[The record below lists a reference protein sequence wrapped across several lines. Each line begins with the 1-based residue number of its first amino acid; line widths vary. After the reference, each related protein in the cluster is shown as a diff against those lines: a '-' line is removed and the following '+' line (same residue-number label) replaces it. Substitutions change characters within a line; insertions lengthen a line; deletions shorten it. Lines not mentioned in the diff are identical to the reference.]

1 MTDKSKSPITGIGQG
16 RCVTSILASEGDHVQ
31 IVTDEPYKQRVARK
45 PAPLYRGSRPMHS
58 STLQMPTGHF
68 FEFRPTSKDVCN
80 MILQRCAK
88 SLLCAESCF
97 LFLINSTLA
106 KKNLILH
113 NQS

>member
-80 MILQRCAK
+80 MILQLSFVQ
-88 SLLCAESCF
+88 SLTSLFAECF
-97 LFLINSTLA
+97 LSFSRLNRICA
-106 KKNLILH
+106 
-113 NQS
+113 